1 MDQVAA
7 LHWIKDNIGAFGGSP
22 GNVTLLGT
30 KRGAIFVNLLMLS
43 PLAKGKFSTSTWT
56 DDNSINLAVSRT
68 KPTCLNWER
77 PLFHYACSMLCSL
90 TRDQHRTGKLEEP
103 LQSYLITSASCFFLC
118 AWKSYAS
125 SLSEFVGFYSAFAKA
140 AKNLH
145 TNSKWSIE
153 SITSNERERTEI

>member
-103 LQSYLITSASCFFLC
+103 LQSYLITSASCFFC
-118 AWKSYAS
+118 VHEKVMPPVWAS
-125 SLSEFVGFYSAFAKA
+125 LLDSTLRLRRRQRIYTQTANGPSKA
-140 AKNLH
+140 
-145 TNSKWSIE
+145 
-153 SITSNERERTEI
+153 